1 MTGARLPN
9 ATHTARPWRIHE
21 MVPDYRLEDVWA
33 LPTPGGPDDF
43 HYLVEGFASGVTG
56 ESPSR
61 AARLLWAI
69 RWKLGEVFGWDEED
83 ERAEA
88 RRPTVRDRLPADLE
102 SAPRGPEFAALP
114 FKPVYLLPDEFAA
127 EVANRTVEGIMH
139 LGWVPDGSGGYRGE
153 MAVYVKPKGL
163 FGNAYM
169 AAIKPFRYLV
179 VYPPMLRQIA
189 RTWETGKAEPI
200 AG

>member
-9 ATHTARPWRIHE
+9 ATHTARPWRIHDL
-21 MVPDYRLEDVWA
+21 VPDYRLEDVWA

-43 HYLVEGFASGVTG
+43 HYLVEGFASGATG
-56 ESPSR
+56 DSPSR

-69 RWKLGEVFGWDEED
+69 RWKLGEVFGWDDED
-83 ERAEA
+83 ERSAA
-88 RRPTVRDRLPADLE
+88 TRPTLRDRLPADLE
-102 SAPRGPEFAALP
+102 AAPRGPEFATLP
-114 FKPVYLLPDEFAA
+114 FTPVYLLPNEFAA
-127 EVANRTVEGIMH
+127 GVANRTVEGIMH

-163 FGNAYM
+163 FGAAYM
-169 AAIKPFRYLV
+169 AAIKPFRYFV
-179 VYPPMLRQIA
+179 VYPPMMRHIA
-189 RTWETGKAEPI
+189 RTWDAGKAELL